1 VEFEPARTYYNNLL
15 LYSKTYATNQALT
28 KDSRCFNIGFIFFG
42 ELVRVHSCPQKNR
55 GSGGSRELV
64 STRYQKHY
72 YFELFFLAVFLL
84 VLLLRELFFFVA
96 DFLGADFFEADF
108 FLPVFF
114 FAAFLDGTFCP
125 FSRASDIPMAIACL
139 RLVTFLPLRP
149 LVSVPFFLRRKALPT
164 VLFAFF

>member
-1 VEFEPARTYYNNLL
+1 
-15 LYSKTYATNQALT
+15 
-28 KDSRCFNIGFIFFG
+28 
-42 ELVRVHSCPQKNR
+42 
-55 GSGGSRELV
+55 LV
-64 STRYQKHY
+64 STRYQKSY
-72 YFELFFLAVFLL
+72 YLELFFLAVFLL

-149 LVSVPFFLRRKALPT
+149 LVNVPFFLRRKALPT
-164 VLFAFF
+164 VLFAFFEYLAIIAVFQLTGKFMPCVEECILQPQHRFNELLCFKPAGTIF